1 MIRVD
6 RGPACGELGSDEA
19 ILGELRE
26 MIKGFGHIGIGVRDI
41 ERSLAAL
48 SATLGTET
56 PQVTELPER
65 KARVAVVDMFG
76 IGLEFI
82 QDDSENGLLATFV
95 REKGEGIHHYC
106 LLTDDIDGDV
116 RELQSRGVKMIHS
129 QPVIGLRGKR
139 IAFISPDSLDGIFVE
154 LSEP

>member
-1 MIRVD
+1 
-6 RGPACGELGSDEA
+6 
-19 ILGELRE
+19 

-41 ERSLAAL
+41 ERSLEAL
-48 SATLGTET
+48 SKTLGVAV
-56 PQVTELPER
+56 PRIKDLPER

-95 REKGEGIHHYC
+95 RERGEGIHHYC
-106 LLTDDIDGDV
+106 LLTDDIDADV
-116 RELQSRGVKMIHS
+116 QEMKERGVKMLHQ
-129 QPVIGLRGKR
+129 QPVIGLRDKR
-139 IAFISPDSLDGIFVE
+139 IAFISPESLDGVFVE

>member
-1 MIRVD
+1 
-6 RGPACGELGSDEA
+6 
-19 ILGELRE
+19 

-41 ERSLAAL
+41 ERSLGAL
-48 SATLGTET
+48 SKTLGISV
-56 PQVTELPER
+56 PPVRDLPER

-106 LLTDDIDGDV
+106 LLTDDIDADV
-116 RELQSRGVKMIHS
+116 RDLQARGVKMIH
-129 QPVIGLRGKR
+129 QRPVMGLREKR

>member
-1 MIRVD
+1 
-6 RGPACGELGSDEA
+6 
-19 ILGELRE
+19 

-48 SATLGTET
+48 SKTLGVAV
-56 PQVTELPER
+56 PPVKELPER
-65 KARVAVVDMFG
+65 KAKVAVVDMFG
-76 IGLEFI
+76 VGLEFI

-106 LLTDDIDGDV
+106 LLTDDIDADV
-116 RELQSRGVKMIHS
+116 QELEERGVKMIHQ
-129 QPVIGLRGKR
+129 QPVIGLRDKR
-139 IAFISPDSLDGIFVE
+139 IAFISPESLDGIFVE

>member
-1 MIRVD
+1 
-6 RGPACGELGSDEA
+6 
-19 ILGELRE
+19 

-41 ERSLAAL
+41 ERSLEAL
-48 SATLGTET
+48 SKTLGVAV
-56 PQVTELPER
+56 PRIKDLPER
-65 KARVAVVDMFG
+65 RARVAVVDMFG

-106 LLTDDIDGDV
+106 LLTDDIEADIQ
-116 RELQSRGVKMIHS
+116 ELEERGAKMIHRH
-129 QPVIGLRGKR
+129 PVIGLRDKR
-139 IAFISPDSLDGIFVE
+139 IAFISPESLDGVFVE